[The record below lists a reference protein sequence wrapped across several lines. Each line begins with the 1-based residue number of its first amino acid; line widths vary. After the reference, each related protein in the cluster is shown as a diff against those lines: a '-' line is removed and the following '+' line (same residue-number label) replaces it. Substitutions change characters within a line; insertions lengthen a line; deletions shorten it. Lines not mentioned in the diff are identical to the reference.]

1 MAEVK
6 ALRSASE
13 ADALEII
20 RRAGSVESVTALVA
34 MLGWE
39 RTKTQ
44 RWLARRRRYGDI
56 VLKPSGP
63 GGKTVI
69 EAARTPAQPPTEPDA
84 QQAAQLA
91 QVTAHPNISPDAPP
105 ARVDAHQDAHPLA
118 FDPVAIR
125 VDRQLAQPNAQVVS
139 PTLVVE
145 RPARHLTAAAW
156 VFGALSVT
164 LSFGLF
170 FLSTILNM
178 SFWAA
183 LSPDMTI
190 KEILAVGGLCIEFAN
205 LVIPSAISFA
215 PRSYLG
221 LRLIVCCV
229 LCGTMVATAVAS
241 AGVVKASLGAS
252 QVQREQTN
260 RDRARLLGIVN
271 SVMAPVPDGVVDA
284 QRRVATAT
292 ALRKMT
298 CAPTRNLDLDECA
311 KAKAEERKAADA
323 LASENTKHETDLKAA
338 ELRHRQDVADAKAE
352 LDRLPVISL
361 DQNVV
366 AAGVNAIMPVTDAWV
381 DRGVVVLWVLLF
393 CVAPCAFLRLGLAIL
408 APARWGRA

>member
-6 ALRSASE
+6 ALRPATE
-13 ADALEII
+13 VDALEII

-39 RTKTQ
+39 RTKTR
-44 RWLARRRRYGDI
+44 RWLARRRRDGDI

-63 GGKTVI
+63 GGKTII
-69 EAARTPAQPPTEPDA
+69 EAARTPARPPTEPDA
-84 QQAAQLA
+84 QQGAQLA

-105 ARVDAHQDAHPLA
+105 ARVDAHQIAHAPA
-118 FDPVAIR
+118 FDAVAAQ
-125 VDRQLAQPNAQVVS
+125 VDQQLAKPNAQVV
-139 PTLVVE
+139 PTLEVE
-145 RPARHLTAAAW
+145 RPARHLTAEAW
-156 VFGALSVT
+156 LLGVLSIA
-164 LSFGLF
+164 LSFGIYA
-170 FLSTILNM
+170 LSTILNV

-183 LSPDMTI
+183 LNPDMTI
-190 KEILAVGGLCIEFAN
+190 KQLLAVGGLCIEFAN
-205 LVIPSAISFA
+205 FVIPSAISLA
-215 PRSYLG
+215 PRSYMG
-221 LRLIVCCV
+221 LRCIVWCV
-229 LCGTMVATAVAS
+229 LCGTMVVTAVAS

>member
-6 ALRSASE
+6 ALRPASE

-44 RWLARRRRYGDI
+44 RWLARRQRDGDI

-63 GGKTVI
+63 GGKTMI
-69 EAARTPAQPPTEPDA
+69 EGARTPAQPPAESDA
-84 QQAAQLA
+84 QQGAQLA

-105 ARVDAHQDAHPLA
+105 ARVDAHQIARAPA
-118 FDPVAIR
+118 FHAVAVQVDP
-125 VDRQLAQPNAQVVS
+125 QLAKPNAQVVS
-139 PTLVVE
+139 RTLVVE
-145 RPARHLTAAAW
+145 RPARRIGAAAW
-156 VFGALSVT
+156 IFGALSVA
-164 LSFGLF
+164 LSFSLF
-170 FLSTILNM
+170 SLSTILNM

-183 LSPDMTI
+183 LNPDITI
-190 KEILAVGGLCIEFAN
+190 KQILAAGGLCFEIAN
-205 LVIPSAISFA
+205 FVGPSAISFA
-215 PRSYLG
+215 PRSYPG
-221 LRLIVCCV
+221 LRRIVCAV

-260 RDRARLLGIVN
+260 KDRVRLQGIVN
-271 SVMAPVPDGVVDA
+271 SAVAPVPDGVADG

-292 ALRKMT
+292 ALRKTT
-298 CAPTRNLDLDECA
+298 CAPTRMLDLDECA

-323 LASENTKHETDLKAA
+323 LASENTKREADLKAA
-338 ELRHRQDVADAKAE
+338 EQRHRQDVAGAKAE

-366 AAGVNAIMPVTDAWV
+366 AAGVNAILPVVDAWV